1 MRAYY
6 YPTFLDL
13 RGRACVIVGGGD
25 VAYGK
30 VIGLLP
36 CGAEVQVISPE
47 VHPGIARLAA
57 RGTIRWTRRTYHPG
71 DLAGA
76 GLAIAATDDT
86 ALNTAVHAEAVRER
100 VLVNVVDVPEQCQFV
115 AGAVFRR
122 GRLQVSI
129 STGGASPALA
139 ARLKREL
146 NAVFGPEHG
155 QLVSAYRRLRPL
167 VMERIAGVQ
176 ARKRFW
182 LELVAREDLLPLLR
196 QRRRAELDAALR
208 SAVEGFA
215 RREAA
220 AGAVA
225 ARP

>member
-13 RGRACVIVGGGD
+13 RGRACVIVGGGA

-36 CGAEVQVISPE
+36 CGARVQVISPE

-57 RGTIRWTRRTYHPG
+57 RGTIRWTARAYHSG
-71 DLAGA
+71 DLTGA
-76 GLAIAATDDT
+76 SLAIAATDDT
-86 ALNTAVHAEAVRER
+86 VLNSAVHAEAVRER
-100 VLVNVVDVPEQCQFV
+100 ALINVVDVPEQCQFV
-115 AGAVFRR
+115 AGAIFRR
-122 GRLQVSI
+122 GRLQVAI

-146 NAVFGPEHG
+146 KAVWGPEHG
-155 QLVSAYRRLRPL
+155 QLVSAYRRLRPY
-167 VMERIAGVQ
+167 VMERIAGVE

-182 LELVAREDLLPLLR
+182 VELVARDDLLPLLTS
-196 QRRRAELDAALR
+196 RRRSELDARLR

-220 AGAVA
+220 TDAVA
-225 ARP
+225 IRP

>member
-13 RGRACVIVGGGD
+13 RDRACVIVGGGS

-36 CGAEVQVISPE
+36 CGARVHVISPE
-47 VHPGIARLAA
+47 VHPGIARLAR
-57 RGTIRWTRRTYHPG
+57 RGTIRWTARTYQPG
-71 DLAGA
+71 DLSGA
-76 GLAIAATDDT
+76 DLAIAATDDT
-86 ALNTAVHAEAVRER
+86 GLNTAVHAEAVRER

-115 AGAVFRR
+115 AGAIFRR
-122 GRLQVSI
+122 GRLQVAI

-146 NAVFGPEHG
+146 NAVWGPEHG
-155 QLVSAYRRLRPL
+155 QLVSAYRRLRPF
-167 VMERIAGVQ
+167 VMAAIPGVE

-182 LELVAREDLLPLLR
+182 LELVARDDLLPLLR
-196 QRRRAELDAALR
+196 GRRHDELDALLR

-215 RREAA
+215 RREAE
-220 AGAVA
+220 AGAA
-225 ARP
+225 ASRS